1 MKKILLLIMFLI
13 PFKVDAMSASS
24 MVAVDLDNDYIY
36 FDVNKDDK
44 RLIASITKIMTAI
57 VTIENIDIDKEI
69 TVGKEVLKA
78 YGSAIYINVGE
89 KITIRDLLYGLIMRS
104 GNDAAVVLAQN
115 VAGSMEGFV
124 HLMNEL
130 ASNIGMKNS
139 NFVNAHGLEENDG
152 SANYSTA
159 YDMALITKYAMN
171 NKTFREIFGTKKHI
185 AKSSDKTYSW
195 INKNKLLCNEDY
207 ITGGKTGFT
216 KKARRTLVTTAS
228 RNNINVVVVTLND
241 SNDFFDHKNMY
252 EEIFAGLTEDP
263 KQHIKL
269 FDEVSNDEMVIVKD
283 IPFYSMCEHHLLPF
297 FGMAH
302 IGYIPSDNKIIGLSK
317 LARIVNNFAKKPQVQ
332 ERLTSDIADFLNDN
346 LQPKGVAVIME
357 AEHMC
362 ITMRGVKSAGSKT
375 QTSALRGIMRTDA
388 KTRAEVLSLLK

>member
-1 MKKILLLIMFLI
+1 MKKILLLILFLI

-69 TVGKEVLKA
+69 TVGEEVLKA

-104 GNDAAVVLAQN
+104 GNDAAVVLAKN
-115 VAGSMEGFV
+115 VAGSMEGFA

-171 NKTFREIFGTKKHI
+171 NKTFREIFGTKKHV

-195 INKNKLLCNEDY
+195 INKNKLLHNEDY

-252 EEIFAGLTEDP
+252 EEIFRKYEAIKVLGKDNIKIKDEKVYKNDILYLDEDIYVSV
-263 KQHIKL
+263 KNKNKDKIDVNYSL
-269 FDEVSNDEMVIVKD
+269 FDEGKYASGDVVGYVSVSLNENVIRKENIYVKKVE
-283 IPFYSMCEHHLLPF
+283 IKK
-297 FGMAH
+297 H
-302 IGYIPSDNKIIGLSK
+302 ISWWTK
-317 LARIVNNFAKKPQVQ
+317 
-332 ERLTSDIADFLNDN
+332 FLRW
-346 LQPKGVAVIME
+346 LGW
-357 AEHMC
+357 
-362 ITMRGVKSAGSKT
+362 
-375 QTSALRGIMRTDA
+375 
-388 KTRAEVLSLLK
+388 

>member
-1 MKKILLLIMFLI
+1 MKKILLLIMLLI
-13 PFKVDAMSASS
+13 PFNVVAMSASS
-24 MVAVDLDNDYIY
+24 MVAVDLDNDYVY
-36 FDVNKDDK
+36 FDANKDDK
-44 RLIASITKIMTAI
+44 RLIASITKIMTTI

-104 GNDAAVVLAQN
+104 GNDAAVVLAKN
-115 VAGSMEGFV
+115 VAGSMEGFA

-171 NKTFREIFGTKKHI
+171 NKTFREIFGTKNYV
-185 AKSSDKTYSW
+185 AKSSDKTYRW
-195 INKNKLLCNEDY
+195 TNKNKLLHSEDY

-241 SNDFFDHKNMY
+241 GNDFLDHKNMY
-252 EEIFAGLTEDP
+252 EEIFRNYEDF
-263 KQHIKL
+263 KKKINDMVLNDDEKILEIAQLFFEDIRVESIKD
-269 FDEVSNDEMVIVKD
+269 DETDQKVILHAKLNVSNSKD
-283 IPFYSMCEHHLLPF
+283 DTFDFNKFLLLF
-297 FGMAH
+297 CSRQGCSGCF
-302 IGYIPSDNKIIGLSK
+302 S
-317 LARIVNNFAKKPQVQ
+317 
-332 ERLTSDIADFLNDN
+332 
-346 LQPKGVAVIME
+346 
-357 AEHMC
+357 
-362 ITMRGVKSAGSKT
+362 
-375 QTSALRGIMRTDA
+375 
-388 KTRAEVLSLLK
+388 

>member
-1 MKKILLLIMFLI
+1 MKKILLLIMLLI
-13 PFKVDAMSASS
+13 PFNVVAMSASS
-24 MVAVDLDNDYIY
+24 MVAVDLDNDYVY
-36 FDVNKDDK
+36 FDANKDDK
-44 RLIASITKIMTAI
+44 RLIASITKIMTTI

-104 GNDAAVVLAQN
+104 GNDAAIVLAKN
-115 VAGSMEGFV
+115 VAGSMEGFA

-171 NKTFREIFGTKKHI
+171 NKTFREIFGTKNYV
-185 AKSSDKTYSW
+185 AKSSDKTYRW
-195 INKNKLLCNEDY
+195 TNKNKLLHSEDY

-241 SNDFFDHKNMY
+241 GNDFLDHKNMY
-252 EEIFAGLTEDP
+252 EEIFRNYEAVKVLSKDNINDTLYLDEDIYVSV
-263 KQHIKL
+263 KNKNKDKIDVNYSL
-269 FDEVSNDEMVIVKD
+269 FDEGKYSSGDVVGYVSVSLNGNVIRKENIYVKKEEVKE
-283 IPFYSMCEHHLLPF
+283 YVSWWT
-297 FGMAH
+297 
-302 IGYIPSDNKIIGLSK
+302 K
-317 LARIVNNFAKKPQVQ
+317 
-332 ERLTSDIADFLNDN
+332 FLRW
-346 LQPKGVAVIME
+346 LGW
-357 AEHMC
+357 
-362 ITMRGVKSAGSKT
+362 
-375 QTSALRGIMRTDA
+375 
-388 KTRAEVLSLLK
+388 

>member
-69 TVGKEVLKA
+69 TVGEEVLKA

-115 VAGSMEGFV
+115 VAGSMEGFA

-171 NKTFREIFGTKKHI
+171 NKTFREIFGTKKHV

-252 EEIFAGLTEDP
+252 EEYIIF
-263 KQHIKL
+263 
-269 FDEVSNDEMVIVKD
+269 
-283 IPFYSMCEHHLLPF
+283 
-297 FGMAH
+297 
-302 IGYIPSDNKIIGLSK
+302 
-317 LARIVNNFAKKPQVQ
+317 R
-332 ERLTSDIADFLNDN
+332 
-346 LQPKGVAVIME
+346 
-357 AEHMC
+357 
-362 ITMRGVKSAGSKT
+362 
-375 QTSALRGIMRTDA
+375 
-388 KTRAEVLSLLK
+388 

>member
-1 MKKILLLIMFLI
+1 MKKILLLILFLI

-115 VAGSMEGFV
+115 VAGSMEGFA

-171 NKTFREIFGTKKHI
+171 NKTFREIFGTKKYV

-252 EEIFAGLTEDP
+252 EEIFRNYEAIKVLGKDNIKIKDEKVYKNDILYLDEDIYVSV
-263 KQHIKL
+263 KNKNKDKIDVNYSL
-269 FDEVSNDEMVIVKD
+269 FDEGKYASGDVVGYVSVSLNENVIRKENIYVKKVE
-283 IPFYSMCEHHLLPF
+283 IKK
-297 FGMAH
+297 H
-302 IGYIPSDNKIIGLSK
+302 ISWWTK
-317 LARIVNNFAKKPQVQ
+317 
-332 ERLTSDIADFLNDN
+332 FLRW
-346 LQPKGVAVIME
+346 LGW
-357 AEHMC
+357 
-362 ITMRGVKSAGSKT
+362 
-375 QTSALRGIMRTDA
+375 
-388 KTRAEVLSLLK
+388 

>member
-1 MKKILLLIMFLI
+1 MKKILLLIMLLI
-13 PFKVDAMSASS
+13 PFNVVAMSASS
-24 MVAVDLDNDYIY
+24 MVAVDLDNDYVY
-36 FDVNKDDK
+36 FDANKDDK
-44 RLIASITKIMTAI
+44 RLIASITKIMTTI
-57 VTIENIDIDKEI
+57 VTIENIDIDKKI

-104 GNDAAVVLAQN
+104 GNDAAVVLAKN
-115 VAGSMEGFV
+115 VAGSMEGFT

-171 NKTFREIFGTKKHI
+171 NKTFREIFGTKNYV
-185 AKSSDKTYSW
+185 AKSSDKTYRW
-195 INKNKLLCNEDY
+195 TNKNKLLHSEDY

-241 SNDFFDHKNMY
+241 GNDFLDHKNMY
-252 EEIFAGLTEDP
+252 EEIFRKYKSVKVLDKDKIRIKDEKLYKDNTLYINNDIYVSVLSDKDKIEIDYNIYENKKYRDNDVVG
-263 KQHIKL
+263 KVKIKL
-269 FDEVSNDEMVIVKD
+269 NDKVVRVEDVFVKVKEVKHKSWWVKLK
-283 IPFYSMCEHHLLPF
+283 EW
-297 FGMAH
+297 
-302 IGYIPSDNKIIGLSK
+302 
-317 LARIVNNFAKKPQVQ
+317 
-332 ERLTSDIADFLNDN
+332 
-346 LQPKGVAVIME
+346 
-357 AEHMC
+357 
-362 ITMRGVKSAGSKT
+362 
-375 QTSALRGIMRTDA
+375 LRW
-388 KTRAEVLSLLK
+388 